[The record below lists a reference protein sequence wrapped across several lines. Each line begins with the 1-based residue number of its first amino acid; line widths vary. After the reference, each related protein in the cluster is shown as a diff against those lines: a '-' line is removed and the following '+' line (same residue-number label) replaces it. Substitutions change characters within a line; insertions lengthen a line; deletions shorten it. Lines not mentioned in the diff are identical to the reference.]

1 MYFEVLSP
9 ENMTTTITSPRPQRF
24 VFVDDWTAIV
34 IRSHRNQNLV
44 DNNKQMMADVRKKP
58 TDSDGRGSNSLSS
71 VGTVSLIFLEDQMF
85 WRIISAVNMN
95 YCGSWSILFVLLV
108 IFACRHAEGK
118 IDKEKQVE
126 KFFQESK
133 SHTNNWAVLV
143 CSSRYWFNYRHV
155 ANVLSLYRSVKRLG
169 IPDSRIILMLA
180 DDMACNPRNPR
191 PATVFNNAY
200 HHINVY
206 GDDVEVDYRG
216 KWILVIDCQRQY

>member
-1 MYFEVLSP
+1 M
-9 ENMTTTITSPRPQRF
+9 
-24 VFVDDWTAIV
+24 IV
-34 IRSHRNQNLV
+34 
-44 DNNKQMMADVRKKP
+44 
-58 TDSDGRGSNSLSS
+58 S
-71 VGTVSLIFLEDQMF
+71 VK
-85 WRIISAVNMN
+85 
-95 YCGSWSILFVLLV
+95 WSIVLQLLIAIAGQV
-108 IFACRHAEGK
+108 VQANEQM
-118 IDKEKQVE
+118 EKQVE
-126 KFFQESK
+126 KFFEKSK

-169 IPDSRIILMLA
+169 IPDSRIIIMLA

-216 KWILVIDCQRQY
+216 METDFHYK